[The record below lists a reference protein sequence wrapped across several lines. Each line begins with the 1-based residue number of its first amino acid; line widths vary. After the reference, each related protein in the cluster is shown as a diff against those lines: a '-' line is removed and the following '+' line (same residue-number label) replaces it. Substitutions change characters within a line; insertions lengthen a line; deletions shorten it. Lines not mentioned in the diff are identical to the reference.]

1 MATYNITAEQLRG
14 RGILNSF
21 EISAGGASFT
31 NTYSVELDGTDDD
44 ISCGNVTTFN
54 GVNKA
59 SISVWFKTSNSTA
72 RYLIAKYAGSGDRQ
86 FQILVIPNTRIDV
99 YFTNIGFRSTDS
111 MDLDDGEWHH
121 IVVSYDGT
129 LSGTSRA
136 KVYLDGSALTNLGFS
151 GPTSLATTSTNLL
164 IGNTGNVVSH
174 WLGKID
180 EVSLW
185 TKALSSSE
193 VTDIYNS
200 GVPTDLTGEAGLAH
214 WWRMGDNDGGTGT
227 TVTDQVGSNNG
238 TLSNDAAFV
247 EDVPS

>member
-1 MATYNITAEQLRG
+1 MATYNITSQQLKG
-14 RGILNSF
+14 AGILNSF
-21 EISAGGASFT
+21 EIAAGGAFS
-31 NTYSVELDGTDDD
+31 NVYSVRLDGTDDD
-44 ISCGNVTTFN
+44 INCGNVTTFN

-59 SISVWFKTSNSTA
+59 SISAWFKTSSSSFM
-72 RYLIAKYAGSGDRQ
+72 YLIAKYATSGDRQ
-86 FQILVIPNTRIDV
+86 FQVLILPNTRIDV
-99 YFTNIGFRSTDS
+99 YFVNIGFRSTDTI
-111 MDLDDGEWHH
+111 DLDDGEWHH
-121 IVVSYDGT
+121 FVLSYDGT
-129 LSGTSRA
+129 LSGASRA
-136 KVYLDGSALTNLGFS
+136 KVYIDGSALTNQGFS
-151 GPTSLATTSTNLL
+151 APTSLSTTSTNLL
-164 IGNTGNVVSH
+164 IGNTGNVVTH
-174 WLGKID
+174 WNGEID

-238 TLSNDAAFV
+238 TLSNDAVFV